1 MSNILIL
8 GGGVSGKAAALLAEK
23 LGDTSVIL
31 NDGENTFLPEG
42 GDLIVASP
50 GVHPL
55 RSGLYKAA
63 LDSGKEFIGELE
75 YGFRHFKGR
84 TVAVTGTNGKTT
96 TTELTVFL
104 LRAAGVDAVAAGN
117 IGLPLSAVAAQEK
130 QPGTVV
136 IEVSSFQLELA
147 PSFAPSAA
155 ALLNLESDHEDRYAG
170 GFAEYCAVKGKIF
183 DKVPSC
189 NQIWGLSFADKPRR
203 VTFENEMLCI
213 DGKALFDVRE
223 TALSAPHNR
232 ENLAAAVELFLRLEP
247 DKVQVLPEAV
257 KKFRCGSHRIELFCE
272 SGGVRFYDD
281 SKGTNPAA
289 VAAAV
294 DSVQGRIVLLA
305 GGLDKGMDFSLFRT
319 FVPRLRSL
327 VVYGRCRDR
336 IAEIFSGSGVKITS
350 CGMDFEKAVSAAVAD
365 ALPGDAVML
374 SPGCASMDMFKN
386 YQERGDRFKELVLQ
400 RVKGS
405 RSGEE
410 K

>member
-1 MSNILIL
+1 MKSVLIL
-8 GGGVSGKAAALLAEK
+8 GGGVSGTAAASLAEK
-23 LGDTSVIL
+23 LGDTAVIL
-31 NDGENTFLPEG
+31 NDGEGTCFPEKC
-42 GDLIVASP
+42 DLIVASP

-55 RSGLYKAA
+55 RSALYKRAS
-63 LDSGKEFIGELE
+63 DSGKEFIGEME
-75 YGFRHFKGR
+75 YGFRHYKGR
-84 TVAVTGTNGKTT
+84 VVAVTGTNGKTT
-96 TTELTVFL
+96 TTELTLFL
-104 LRAAGVDAVAAGN
+104 LREAGVDAEAAGN
-117 IGLPLSAVAAQEK
+117 IGLPLSEVAARGNPPE
-130 QPGTVV
+130 TVV
-136 IEVSSFQLELA
+136 VEISSFQLELA

-155 ALLNLESDHEDRYAG
+155 VLLNLGSDHEDRYAG
-170 GFAEYCAVKGKIF
+170 GFEEYCAVKKKIF
-183 DKVPSC
+183 DRVPPQ
-189 NQIWGLSFADKPRR
+189 NQIWGLSFSDKPRR
-203 VTFENEMLCI
+203 VDFKGDMLCV
-213 DGKALFDVRE
+213 DGKELFDVSE

-232 ENLAAAVELFLRLEP
+232 ENLAAAAELFLRLEP
-247 DKVQVLPEAV
+247 EKIHILPEAV

-350 CGMDFEKAVSAAVAD
+350 CDMDFEKAVSTAVAD

-386 YQERGDRFKELVLQ
+386 YQERGDRFKELVRQ
-400 RVKGS
+400 RVK
-405 RSGEE
+405 E
-410 K
+410 